1 MGLGPAGSASLL
13 LTGGLGVLAQTPLL
27 LQTIIERGPKL
38 AEGELI
44 VAVAPAWWKLVAM
57 LERDPSMMFKID
69 PRKLEELIAA
79 AYHEAGFDEVILT
92 PRSGDLGRDVIAVKH
107 GWFSVRIIEQVKAYK
122 PGHRVTAEE
131 VRALLGVLSA
141 DPKASKGLVTTTSE
155 FAPRIETD
163 PLLSPFI
170 PHRLELV
177 DGQRLVT
184 KLADIADGRYW

>member
-1 MGLGPAGSASLL
+1 
-13 LTGGLGVLAQTPLL
+13 
-27 LQTIIERGPKL
+27 
-38 AEGELI
+38 
-44 VAVAPAWWKLVAM
+44 M
-57 LERDPSMMFKID
+57 LERDPSVMFKID

-107 GWFSVRIIEQVKAYK
+107 GWLSVRFIEQVKAYK
-122 PGHRVTAEE
+122 PSHRVTAEE

-141 DPKASKGLVTTTSE
+141 DPKATKGLVTTTSE
-155 FAPRIETD
+155 FAPRIQDD

-184 KLADIADGRYW
+184 KLARIADGSYW